1 MGWKKIVLGEK
12 MPDKNDPKYKQRY
25 EDEVNAG
32 RKFARMTKIDK
43 VAGKIQHFAINHQKA
58 FLIIVF
64 GFIAL
69 SFSLNIYRMGRVWSS
84 QQPGMSATERQEEM
98 VRNRH
103 KRVKKTVSSIHCMPP
118 SVNKEYQD
126 NNNKS
131 NQDNNGHTEEDKL

>member
-1 MGWKKIVLGEK
+1 MGWKKMLIGEK
-12 MPDKNDPKYKQRY
+12 MPDKDDPQYRQRY

-32 RKFARMTKIDK
+32 RKFAQMTKIDK
-43 VAGKIQHFAINHQKA
+43 VAGKIQHFAINHQKV

-64 GFIAL
+64 FIAL

-84 QQPGMSATERQEEM
+84 QQSGMSATERQEEM

-103 KRVKKTVSSIHCMPP
+103 KRVKKAVSSIHCMPP

-131 NQDNNGHTEEDKL
+131 NQDNNGHTEED

>member
-1 MGWKKIVLGEK
+1 MLIGEK
-12 MPDKNDPKYKQRY
+12 MPDKDDPQYKQRY

-32 RKFARMTKIDK
+32 RKFAKMTKIAQ
-43 VAGKIQHFAINHQKA
+43 VAGKTQHFATNHQKA

-84 QQPGMSATERQEEM
+84 LQPGMSATERQEEM

-131 NQDNNGHTEEDKL
+131 NQDNNGHTEED

>member
-32 RKFARMTKIDK
+32 RKFAQMTKIDK

-84 QQPGMSATERQEEM
+84 QQSGMSATERQEEM

-103 KRVKKTVSSIHCMPP
+103 KRVKKAVSSIHCMPP

-126 NNNKS
+126 NNNIS
-131 NQDNNGHTEEDKL
+131 R

>member
-1 MGWKKIVLGEK
+1 MGWKKMLIGEK
-12 MPDKNDPKYKQRY
+12 MPDKDDPQYRQRY

-32 RKFARMTKIDK
+32 RKFAQMTKIDK
-43 VAGKIQHFAINHQKA
+43 VAGKIQYFSINHQKV

-84 QQPGMSATERQEEM
+84 QQSGMSATERQEEM

-103 KRVKKTVSSIHCMPP
+103 KRVKKAVSSIHCMPP

-131 NQDNNGHTEEDKL
+131 NQDNNGHTEED

>member
-1 MGWKKIVLGEK
+1 MGWKKIILGEK

-32 RKFARMTKIDK
+32 REFARMTKIDK

-84 QQPGMSATERQEEM
+84 QQSGMSATERQEEM

-103 KRVKKTVSSIHCMPP
+103 KRVKKAVSSIHCMPP

-131 NQDNNGHTEEDKL
+131 NQDNNGHTEED

>member
-1 MGWKKIVLGEK
+1 MGWKKMLIGEK
-12 MPDKNDPKYKQRY
+12 MPDKDDPQYKQRY

-32 RKFARMTKIDK
+32 RTFAQMTKIAK
-43 VAGKIQHFAINHQKA
+43 VAGKIQHFVINHQKA

-84 QQPGMSATERQEEM
+84 QQSGMSATERQEEM
-98 VRNRH
+98 VKNRH
-103 KRVKKTVSSIHCMPP
+103 KRVKKAVSSIHCMPP

-131 NQDNNGHTEEDKL
+131 NQDNNGHTEED

>member
-1 MGWKKIVLGEK
+1 MLIGVK
-12 MPDKNDPKYKQRY
+12 MPDKDDPQYKQRY

-32 RKFARMTKIDK
+32 RKFAKMTKIDK

-64 GFIAL
+64 GFIGL

-131 NQDNNGHTEEDKL
+131 NQDNNGHTEED

>member
-1 MGWKKIVLGEK
+1 MLIVEK
-12 MPDKNDPKYKQRY
+12 MPDKDDPQYIQRY

-32 RKFARMTKIDK
+32 RKFAQMTKIDK

-84 QQPGMSATERQEEM
+84 QQSGMSATERQEEM

-103 KRVKKTVSSIHCMPP
+103 KRVKKAVSSIHCMPP

-131 NQDNNGHTEEDKL
+131 NQDNNGHTEED

>member
-1 MGWKKIVLGEK
+1 MLIGEK
-12 MPDKNDPKYKQRY
+12 MPDKDDPQYRQRY

-32 RKFARMTKIDK
+32 RKFAKMTKIDK

-131 NQDNNGHTEEDKL
+131 NQDNNGHTEED

>member
-1 MGWKKIVLGEK
+1 MGWKKMLIGEK
-12 MPDKNDPKYKQRY
+12 MPDKDDPQYKQRY

-32 RKFARMTKIDK
+32 RKFAKMTKIDK

>member
-1 MGWKKIVLGEK
+1 
-12 MPDKNDPKYKQRY
+12 MPDKDDPQYKKRY

-32 RKFARMTKIDK
+32 RKFAQMTKIDK
-43 VAGKIQHFAINHQKA
+43 VAGKIQHFAINHQKV

-84 QQPGMSATERQEEM
+84 QQSGMSATERQEEM

-103 KRVKKTVSSIHCMPP
+103 KRVKKAVSSIHCMPP

-131 NQDNNGHTEEDKL
+131 NQDNNGHTEED

>member
-1 MGWKKIVLGEK
+1 MLIGEK
-12 MPDKNDPKYKQRY
+12 MPDKDDPQYRQRY

-32 RKFARMTKIDK
+32 RKFAQMTKIDK

-84 QQPGMSATERQEEM
+84 QQSGMSATERQEEM

-103 KRVKKTVSSIHCMPP
+103 KRVKKAVSSIHCMPP

-126 NNNKS
+126 NN
-131 NQDNNGHTEEDKL
+131 GHTEED

>member
-1 MGWKKIVLGEK
+1 MGWKKMLIGEK
-12 MPDKNDPKYKQRY
+12 MPDKDDPQYKQRY

-32 RKFARMTKIDK
+32 RKFAQMTKIDK

-69 SFSLNIYRMGRVWSS
+69 SFSLNIYRMGRVWSN
-84 QQPGMSATERQEEM
+84 QQPGMCATERQEEM

-131 NQDNNGHTEEDKL
+131 NQDNNGHTEED

>member
-1 MGWKKIVLGEK
+1 MLIGEK
-12 MPDKNDPKYKQRY
+12 MPDKDDPQYKQRY

-32 RKFARMTKIDK
+32 RKFAKMTKIDK

-84 QQPGMSATERQEEM
+84 LQPGMSATERQEEM

-103 KRVKKTVSSIHCMPP
+103 KRVKKAISTIHCMPP

-126 NNNKS
+126 NNNIS
-131 NQDNNGHTEEDKL
+131 NQDNNGHTEED

>member
-1 MGWKKIVLGEK
+1 MLIGEK
-12 MPDKNDPKYKQRY
+12 MPDKDDPQYKQRY

-32 RKFARMTKIDK
+32 RKFAQMTKIDK

-69 SFSLNIYRMGRVWSS
+69 SFSLNIYRLGRVSSS
-84 QQPGMSATERQEEM
+84 QQSGMSATERQEEM

-103 KRVKKTVSSIHCMPP
+103 KRVKKAVSSIHCMPP

-131 NQDNNGHTEEDKL
+131 NQDNNGHTEED